1 MLSAV
6 LILISLGNPA
16 PLPPWAQ
23 GDWNGVDTMYRRVL
37 TDVEPYY
44 GRDGFIDVDEVG
56 KQWEYHYDQYVG
68 QQGNSIKLMR
78 LLAWTL
84 VAMSDGYNGFFN
96 TQERRM
102 KKQRLVNLL
111 ALWQRPVNSFTFVRT
126 FAMVQFIC
134 TSPDAY
140 LESRLMEK
148 LYYHDRSDTE
158 LELFYAVW
166 CAFNQEVIPSELN
179 YLEILERQEKVE
191 FRNKARK
198 FEIATCYSFSGYIFE
213 SESFLRKAW
222 LLRDQWLAS
231 LPKDHA
237 GNTQDLKKKLA
248 ESKAFDQK
256 SIKRWKDGG

>member
-1 MLSAV
+1 
-6 LILISLGNPA
+6 
-16 PLPPWAQ
+16 
-23 GDWNGVDTMYRRVL
+23 
-37 TDVEPYY
+37 
-44 GRDGFIDVDEVG
+44 
-56 KQWEYHYDQYVG
+56 
-68 QQGNSIKLMR
+68 
-78 LLAWTL
+78 
-84 VAMSDGYNGFFN
+84 
-96 TQERRM
+96 M